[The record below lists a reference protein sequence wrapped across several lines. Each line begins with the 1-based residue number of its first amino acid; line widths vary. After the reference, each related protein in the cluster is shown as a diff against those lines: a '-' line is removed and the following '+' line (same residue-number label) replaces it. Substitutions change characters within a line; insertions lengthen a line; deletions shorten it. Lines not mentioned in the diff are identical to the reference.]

1 MSKPKK
7 IAVRYIES
15 NKSTKKVKKD
25 DKADDAKALQEKL
38 NANDSENCVFC

>member
-15 NKSTKKVKKD
+15 KKGPAAVKKD
-25 DKADDAKALQEKL
+25 TKADDAKALQQKL
-38 NANDSENCVFC
+38 SANDSENCVFC

>member
-15 NKSTKKVKKD
+15 NATKKVKKD
-25 DKADDAKALQEKL
+25 DKAADAKALQDKL